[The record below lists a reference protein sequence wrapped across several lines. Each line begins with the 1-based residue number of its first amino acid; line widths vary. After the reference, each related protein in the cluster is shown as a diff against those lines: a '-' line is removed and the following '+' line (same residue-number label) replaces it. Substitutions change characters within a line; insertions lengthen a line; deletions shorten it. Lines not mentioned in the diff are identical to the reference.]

1 MHSNGL
7 SLYFASSFKN
17 LCALCAK
24 KDTFATVMDNKNR
37 LNQLFASKNNNLL
50 SIYFTAGYPEINTTV
65 DIAEALEKA
74 GANFLEIGFPYSDP
88 VADGPTIQHSSQT
101 ALDNGM
107 TLNVL
112 FEQLKDLRSRVNIPV
127 LLMGYVNPIVQ
138 YGVERFCKA
147 AAAAGVDGIIVPD
160 LPMYEYETMYSKH
173 FEENSLSNIFLVT
186 PQTSEERIRKIDGLS
201 NSFIYL
207 LSSSSITGGS
217 LQLTDSI
224 ASYYQRIKDMELNNP
239 VIIGFGISDNQSFSK
254 ACQYANGAIVGSAFV
269 KLLGE
274 ENYMDKIPAF
284 IKRIKG

>member
-1 MHSNGL
+1 M
-7 SLYFASSFKN
+7 
-17 LCALCAK
+17 
-24 KDTFATVMDNKNR
+24 NR
-37 LNQLFASKNNNLL
+37 LNQLFAAKKESLL
-50 SIYFTAGYPEINTTV
+50 SIYYTAGYPELNTTV

-74 GANFLEIGFPYSDP
+74 GADFLEIGFPYSDP

-107 TLNVL
+107 NLNIL
-112 FEQLKDLRSRVNIPV
+112 FEQLKDLRKRVSIPV

-147 AAAAGVDGIIVPD
+147 AAAVGVDGIIVPD
-160 LPMYEYETMYSKH
+160 LPMYEYEMLYSNH
-173 FEENSLSNIFLVT
+173 FEDNGLSNIFLVT
-186 PQTSEERIRKIDGLS
+186 PQTSEERVRKIDSLS

-224 ASYYQRIKDMELNNP
+224 EEYYKRIKAMALNNP
-239 VIIGFGISDNQSFSK
+239 AIIGFGISDYKSFTK
-254 ACQYANGAIVGSAFV
+254 ACEYANGAIVGSAFV

-274 ENYMDKIPAF
+274 HGYMDKIPAF
-284 IKRIKG
+284 IKGIKG